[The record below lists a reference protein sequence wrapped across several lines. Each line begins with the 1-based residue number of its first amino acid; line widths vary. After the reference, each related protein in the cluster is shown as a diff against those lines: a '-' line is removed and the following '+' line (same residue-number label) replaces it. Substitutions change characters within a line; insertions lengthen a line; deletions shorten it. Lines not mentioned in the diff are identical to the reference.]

1 MHTSSVSLLDLGQHA
16 VDITDGIVMLRLRPD
31 DFEFLAG
38 TSQRLPVTRQIQRL
52 PDSLGD

>member
-52 PDSLGD
+52 PDPLGD